1 MTYSILVAEDK
12 NEYRALAYVALLLLF
27 LAVAIYSSGFEA
39 SWHYDDFQNIVEND
53 RIHIKDLSWENL
65 KRTIYSPTTGKLS
78 RPLAYLSFAL
88 NYYFDGLN
96 VFSYHLVNLFIHYM
110 TSFILFI
117 FIYRTL
123 KLPSLA
129 AKYGR
134 HAYFIA
140 LLSAVSW
147 MINPIHVSAVTY
159 IVQRMTSMAALFYII
174 AMYGYLKARTA
185 EKGQLRKGLYFAL
198 TVLAALAAIGTK
210 ENAVMLPV
218 SLLLYELLL
227 IQGITTKERL
237 KVYILPGFI
246 TIFIVLGLSMVFVD
260 YSIILNS
267 YDNRPFTLL
276 QRLLTEPR
284 IIIFYITLLL
294 YPISS
299 RLTLIHDVDI
309 SHSLFDPWTTLPAIL
324 FITITV
330 LFALIM
336 ARRRPLITFC
346 ILFFLL
352 NHLIEGSFV
361 PLEIIYEHRNYI
373 PSLFFFLPFS
383 IAIINLCV
391 QFKERKTILIAMSVF
406 LVGVIIIQGTTT
418 FLQNGIW
425 KNEIT
430 LWKDNVRKAP
440 NLHRPHHNLGVAL
453 MSAGFFEEGVREL
466 KIALTS
472 KDDAMANQKYVTYYH
487 LGRYYFFFK
496 DYNKAAWHFQQ
507 TLQWAPL
514 YPEPYHYLAKI
525 MCINGHLN
533 DAESLVNQSI
543 ALKNE
548 SNFHIT
554 HGLIRIKAGD
564 AAGAIEAANRSLNRA
579 GDNRRAHALL
589 ALAYRLKNDDKS
601 AAHHDQFSKGISI
614 SCTQLQ

>member
-1 MTYSILVAEDK
+1 MTCSILVAEGK
-12 NEYRALAYVALLLLF
+12 NEFRALAHAAFCLLF
-27 LAVAIYSSGFEA
+27 LVVAIYSNSFDA
-39 SWHYDDFQNIVEND
+39 SWHFDDFQNIVEND
-53 RIHIKDLSWENL
+53 RVHIKDLSWDHL
-65 KRTIYSPTTGKLS
+65 KTTFYSPTTGKIS

-88 NYYFDGLN
+88 NYYCDGLD
-96 VFSYHLVNLFIHYM
+96 VVSYHLVNLFIHYA
-110 TSFILFI
+110 TSFILFL
-117 FIYRTL
+117 FIYSTL
-123 KLPSLA
+123 KLPSIVE
-129 AKYGR
+129 KYGT

-140 LLSAVSW
+140 LLSAVFW
-147 MINPIHVSAVTY
+147 VINPIHVSAVTY

-185 EKGQLRKGLYFAL
+185 EKGRLRKGLYFAL
-198 TVLAALAAIGTK
+198 AVLAALAAVGTK

-227 IQGITTKERL
+227 IQGITTKEKF

-246 TIFIVLGLSMVFVD
+246 TIFIVLGLSMPFVD
-260 YSIILNS
+260 YSIILGS

-309 SHSLFDPWTTLPAIL
+309 SHSLFDPWTTLPALL
-324 FITITV
+324 FLTMTV
-330 LFALIM
+330 VFALIM

-346 ILFFLL
+346 ILFFIL

-383 IAIINLCV
+383 IAIIHVCE
-391 QFKERKTILIAMSVF
+391 QFKERETVLIAMSVF

-418 FLQNGIW
+418 FLQNSIW

-430 LWKDNVRKAP
+430 LWTDNVRKAP

-453 MSAGFFEEGVREL
+453 MSAGFFDEGVREL
-466 KIALTS
+466 KIALTAR
-472 KDDAMANQKYVTYYH
+472 DDAMANQKYVTYYH

-496 DYNKAAWHFQQ
+496 DYNRAAWHFQQ

-525 MCINGHLN
+525 MCIKGHLN
-533 DAESLVNQSI
+533 DAESLVNQSL

-564 AAGAIEAANRSLNRA
+564 AAGAIEAANRALNRA
-579 GDNRRAHALL
+579 GDNKRAHALL

-601 AAHHDQFSKGISI
+601 AAHHDQVSKGISI
-614 SCTQLQ
+614 SCTQLK